1 MSNKKVILMCPGP
14 SEVHPEVLL
23 SMAKPIISHVDPNFF
38 LLLDQLQGQLKT
50 IFQTENPCMLL
61 PGTGSSGME
70 AALINFLDPGEKVLV
85 GVIGHFGDRIRII
98 AERIGCDV
106 KVVSAPDGKALD
118 PNDVEMAIKGFS
130 PKLFACVHAETS
142 TGVLQ
147 PLEDIMNICKKYDV
161 LTLVDTVASLA
172 GVNVPVDDL
181 GIDIVYSGS
190 QKCLG
195 CPPGVAP
202 ISFGPKAEKVL
213 DILKPR
219 NYYLDLRLIEKYWQE
234 RVYHHT
240 PPVSLFYACNKGFD
254 LIIEEGLISRF
265 ERHRKIGLALQK
277 GLEAMGFKFVAEKNI
292 QNPVVTA
299 VYLPPEIEDVKLRKI
314 LLEEFGIEIALG
326 IAQLKGKIARFGTM
340 AESARPYNI
349 LYLLSALENIFKRY
363 GIFKE
368 SGVEVA
374 SSML

>member
-1 MSNKKVILMCPGP
+1 MNRKSILMCPGP

-23 SMAKPIISHVDPNFF
+23 AMAKPLVSHVDPSFF
-38 LLLDQLQGQLKT
+38 ALLDRLQDQLKT
-50 IFQTENPCMLL
+50 IFQTKNTCMLL
-61 PGTGSSGME
+61 PGTGTSGME
-70 AALINFLDPGEKVLV
+70 ASLINFLDPGDKVLV
-85 GVIGHFGDRIRII
+85 GIIGHFGERIRII
-98 AERIGCDV
+98 AERIGCEV
-106 KVVSAPDGKALD
+106 KVVSAPEGNALD
-118 PNDVEMAIKGFS
+118 PNDVENAIKGFS

-147 PLEDIMNICKKYDV
+147 PLKDIMDICKKYEV
-161 LTLVDTVASLA
+161 LTLVDTVASLG
-172 GVNVPVDDL
+172 GVNVPVDEL

-202 ISFGPKAEKVL
+202 ISFSPRAESVL
-213 DILKPR
+213 ESLKPR
-219 NYYLDLRLIEKYWQE
+219 NYYLDLRLIKKYWLE

-240 PPVSLFYACNKGFD
+240 PPVNLFYACNKGFD
-254 LIIEEGLISRF
+254 LIIEEGLINRF

-277 GLEAMGFKFVAEKNI
+277 GLEVMGFKFVAQRDV

-299 VYLPPEIEDVKLRKI
+299 IYLPPEIEDVKLRKI

-340 AESARPYNI
+340 AESARPQNV
-349 LYLLSALENIFKRY
+349 LYLLSALENILKRF

-368 SGVEVA
+368 SGVDVA
-374 SSML
+374 SSIF

>member
-1 MSNKKVILMCPGP
+1 MNRKSILMCPGP
-14 SEVHPEVLL
+14 SEVHPEVILA
-23 SMAKPIISHVDPNFF
+23 MAKPLVSHVDPSFF
-38 LLLDQLQGQLKT
+38 ALLDRLQDQLKT
-50 IFQTENPCMLL
+50 IFQTKNTCMLL
-61 PGTGSSGME
+61 PGTGTSGME
-70 AALINFLDPGEKVLV
+70 ASLINFLDPGDKVLV
-85 GVIGHFGDRIRII
+85 GIIGHFGERIRII
-98 AERIGCDV
+98 AERIGCEV
-106 KVVSAPDGKALD
+106 KVVSAPEGNALD
-118 PNDVEMAIKGFS
+118 PNDVENAIKGFS

-147 PLEDIMNICKKYDV
+147 PLKDIMDICKKYEV
-161 LTLVDTVASLA
+161 LTLVDTVASLG
-172 GVNVPVDDL
+172 GVNVPVDEL

-202 ISFGPKAEKVL
+202 ISFSPRAESVL
-213 DILKPR
+213 ESLKPR
-219 NYYLDLRLIEKYWQE
+219 NYYLDLRLIKKYWLE

-240 PPVSLFYACNKGFD
+240 PPVNLFYACNKGFD
-254 LIIEEGLISRF
+254 LIIEEGLINRF

-277 GLEAMGFKFVAEKNI
+277 GLEVMGFKFVAQRDV

-299 VYLPPEIEDVKLRKI
+299 IYLPPEIEDVKLRKI

-340 AESARPYNI
+340 AESARPQNV
-349 LYLLSALENIFKRY
+349 LYLLSALENILKRF

-368 SGVEVA
+368 SGVDVA
-374 SSML
+374 SSIL

>member
-1 MSNKKVILMCPGP
+1 MNRKSILMCPGP

-23 SMAKPIISHVDPNFF
+23 AMAKPLVSHVDPSFF
-38 LLLDQLQGQLKT
+38 ALLDRLQDQLKT
-50 IFQTENPCMLL
+50 IFQTKNTCMLL
-61 PGTGSSGME
+61 PGTGTSGME
-70 AALINFLDPGEKVLV
+70 ASLINFLDPGDKVLV
-85 GVIGHFGDRIRII
+85 GIIGHFGERIRII
-98 AERIGCDV
+98 AERIGCEV
-106 KVVSAPDGKALD
+106 KVVSAPEGNALD
-118 PNDVEMAIKGFS
+118 PNDVENAIKGFS

-147 PLEDIMNICKKYDV
+147 PLKDIMDICKKYEV
-161 LTLVDTVASLA
+161 LTLVDTVASLG
-172 GVNVPVDDL
+172 GVNVPVDEL

-202 ISFGPKAEKVL
+202 ISFSPRAESVL
-213 DILKPR
+213 ESLKPR
-219 NYYLDLRLIEKYWQE
+219 NYYLDLRLIKKYWLE

-240 PPVSLFYACNKGFD
+240 PPVNLFYACNKGFD
-254 LIIEEGLISRF
+254 LIIEEGLINRF

-277 GLEAMGFKFVAEKNI
+277 GLEVMGFKFVAQRDV

-299 VYLPPEIEDVKLRKI
+299 IYLPPEIEDVKLRKI

-340 AESARPYNI
+340 AESARPQNV
-349 LYLLSALENIFKRY
+349 LYLLSALENILKRF

-368 SGVEVA
+368 SGVDVA
-374 SSML
+374 SSIL

>member
-1 MSNKKVILMCPGP
+1 MCPGP
-14 SEVHPEVLL
+14 SEVNPEVFLA
-23 SMAKPIISHVDPNFF
+23 MAKPLVSHVDPTFF
-38 LLLDQLQGQLKT
+38 ALLDQLQGQLKT
-50 IFQTENPCMLL
+50 IFQTENICMLL
-61 PGTGSSGME
+61 SGTGTSGME
-70 AALINFLDPGEKVLV
+70 ASLINFLEPDDRVLV
-85 GVIGHFGDRIRII
+85 GVIGHFGDRIRMI
-98 AERIGCDV
+98 AERIGCNV
-106 KVVSAPDGKALD
+106 KVVSAPEGKALD
-118 PNDVEMAIKGFS
+118 PDDVEIAIKGFS

-147 PLEDIMNICKKYDV
+147 PLEDIMNICKKYEV
-161 LTLVDTVASLA
+161 LTLVDTVASLG
-172 GVNVPVDDL
+172 GVNVPVDSL

-202 ISFGPKAEKVL
+202 ISFSPRAER
-213 DILKPR
+213 ILESLTPR
-219 NYYLDLRLIEKYWQE
+219 NYYLDLRLIRKYWLE

-254 LIIEEGLISRF
+254 LIIEEGLINRF

-277 GLEAMGFKFVAEKNI
+277 GLEAMGFKLVADKNV

-299 VYLPPEIEDVKLRKI
+299 VYLPAEIEDIKLRKI

-340 AESARPYNI
+340 AESARPQNV
-349 LYLLSALENIFKRY
+349 LYLLSALENILKRY
-363 GIFKE
+363 KIFKE
-368 SGVEVA
+368 SGTDVA

>member
-1 MSNKKVILMCPGP
+1 MNKKTILMCPGP

-23 SMAKPIISHVDPNFF
+23 AMAKPLVSHVDPSFF
-38 LLLDQLQGQLKT
+38 ALLDQLQGQLKT
-50 IFQTENPCMLL
+50 IFQTENTCMLL
-61 PGTGSSGME
+61 PGTGTSGME
-70 AALINFLDPGEKVLV
+70 ASLINFLDPGDKVLV
-85 GVIGHFGDRIRII
+85 GVIGHFGDRIRMI
-98 AERIGCDV
+98 AERIGCNV
-106 KVVSAPDGKALD
+106 KVVSAPEGKALN
-118 PNDVEMAIKGFS
+118 PEDVEISIKGFS

-147 PLEDIMNICKKYDV
+147 PLEDIMNICKKYEV
-161 LTLVDTVASLA
+161 LTLVDTVASLG

-202 ISFGPKAEKVL
+202 ISFSPRAER
-213 DILKPR
+213 ILESLAPR
-219 NYYLDLRLIEKYWQE
+219 NYYLDLRLIRKYWLE
-234 RVYHHT
+234 RAYHHT

-254 LIIEEGLISRF
+254 LIIEEGLINRF
-265 ERHRKIGLALQK
+265 ERHRKVGLALQK
-277 GLEAMGFKFVAEKNI
+277 GLEAMGFKLVAEKNV

-299 VYLPPEIEDVKLRKI
+299 VYLPAEIEDIKLRKI

-340 AESARPYNI
+340 AESARPQNV
-349 LYLLSALENIFKRY
+349 LYLLSALENILKRY
-363 GIFKE
+363 GLFKE
-368 SGVEVA
+368 GGTDVA